1 MTRRRLNTLMIL
13 AALAA
18 AIPTSAA
25 EAPAAPAARVGVLLV
40 NHGSRSAAW
49 RATLLQVER
58 AVRDPILGAGLA
70 GDVRTAFMEYTEP
83 SIATSLKALDRE
95 GFTDVIL
102 IPVFLTVSTHTFDD
116 IPTIVGRKADPH
128 SLEAL
133 RLEGIE
139 RYTPRAR
146 VHVGPRLDFTHLLRD
161 NVLARVRKLSRDPAR
176 EGLVLVAYGDETY
189 ERQWTGL
196 LDSVAAHVR
205 GQAGPAVSSHAWVGH
220 VVRYDASH
228 TTRAIERVLAE
239 RERAIVVPVL
249 VAFDE
254 MFQVDIIGRGV
265 AAVRDHR
272 ARVAYVPDAIL
283 PDEGINRWIVE
294 TVRRMARE
302 IGPGRSAAAR

>member
-1 MTRRRLNTLMIL
+1 MAAMLVS
-13 AALAA
+13 ALAVAVPA
-18 AIPTSAA
+18 AARP
-25 EAPAAPAARVGVLLV
+25 APAPKVGVLLV

-58 AVRDPILGAGLA
+58 GVRDPILRSGLVA
-70 GDVRTAFMEYTEP
+70 EVRTAFMEYTEP
-83 SIATSLKALDRE
+83 SIATSLKGFDRDL
-95 GFTDVIL
+95 FTDVIL

-116 IPTIVGRKADPH
+116 IPTILGRKADSH
-128 SLEAL
+128 SVEAL

-139 RYTPRAR
+139 RYAPRAH
-146 VHVGPRLDFTHLLRD
+146 VHLGPRLDFTHVVRE

-176 EGLVLVAYGDETY
+176 EGLVIVAYGDETY
-189 ERQWTGL
+189 ERQWAAL

-205 GQAGPAVSSHAWVGH
+205 EHAGPAVSARAWVGH
-220 VVRYDASH
+220 VVRYDPSY

-239 RERAIVVPVL
+239 RDRAIVVPVL

-254 MFQVDIIGRGV
+254 MFQIDIIGRAV

-272 ARVAYVPDAIL
+272 ARVSYVPDAIL
-283 PDEGINRWIVE
+283 PDDGINRWIVE

-302 IGPGRSAAAR
+302 IGSGAAAR